1 MGGGSPGKWPDG
13 WVVDALRA
21 EKRLDSV
28 AEARLAGSGQPTAW
42 KACVEAG
49 VATSVD
55 IVAALSRRFGIP
67 VADMSVLEPGAVQ
80 RLPGAAARRLQVIPL
95 RLVNR
100 TLEVACCDPAA
111 PDLESHVAFAAH
123 RRVRL
128 FLTDPATVGARLDAL
143 YPTVEG
149 LMDGLEIDEGEGV
162 LRKLAERV
170 GDAPLDASPTQIVD
184 ALIVRAIRRGAS
196 DVHLE
201 PHDDY
206 FGIRYR
212 IDGVLHEVA
221 RIPPSLA
228 PAITSRVK
236 VLANLDIA
244 DRMRPQDGRAHITL
258 DGRRIDLRVSTLPV
272 GAASEKT
279 VVRVLDAGVGVTTLS
294 SLGYRPEELRR
305 IEYLIGSHEGLV
317 LVTGPT
323 GSGKTTTLYAA
334 LRSFQTAGIN
344 IVTVEDPVEYR
355 LAGISQVQVNERA
368 GLTFSSALRSILRQD
383 PDVVLVGE
391 IRDAETAEI
400 AVQASLTGHVVLS
413 TVHANDAPS
422 TIARL
427 VDIGVDSSGL
437 ASALKGVVAQRL
449 LRRLCPTCRV
459 PCDIADL
466 ADAQRQLLRD
476 VENPTLYV
484 ASACDECGGTGYRGR
499 MVVSEIALVT
509 AAVERAITTGAGVD
523 VIAEHCVA
531 GGMRTFWESGLD
543 RVASGDT
550 SLNELLDNIYPPMP
564 GDERSSG
571 TAAAAASLRDG
582 AAADTGASGKG
593 ASDMGESAM
602 ETPDT
607 GAPRGIEPPTLVPT
621 ADDATA
627 LGQTDVDAIFG
638 AASRMLKKESP
649 GAVPAQSND
658 RPCVLLIDDDA
669 VARRE
674 FRVGLEREGFRVVEA
689 ADGQAGVEYI
699 RRVRPDFVVTELIL
713 PKLDGFGVLRALD
726 GVQAERVPAVVL
738 TANDDPSLISW
749 ALELGALEVLA
760 KPVDARVLGT
770 RLRALLTDAVA

>member
-1 MGGGSPGKWPDG
+1 
-13 WVVDALRA
+13 
-21 EKRLDSV
+21 
-28 AEARLAGSGQPTAW
+28 
-42 KACVEAG
+42 
-49 VATSVD
+49 
-55 IVAALSRRFGIP
+55 
-67 VADMSVLEPGAVQ
+67 
-80 RLPGAAARRLQVIPL
+80 
-95 RLVNR
+95 
-100 TLEVACCDPAA
+100 
-111 PDLESHVAFAAH
+111 
-123 RRVRL
+123 
-128 FLTDPATVGARLDAL
+128 
-143 YPTVEG
+143 
-149 LMDGLEIDEGEGV
+149 
-162 LRKLAERV
+162 
-170 GDAPLDASPTQIVD
+170 
-184 ALIVRAIRRGAS
+184 
-196 DVHLE
+196 
-201 PHDDY
+201 
-206 FGIRYR
+206 
-212 IDGVLHEVA
+212 
-221 RIPPSLA
+221 
-228 PAITSRVK
+228 
-236 VLANLDIA
+236 
-244 DRMRPQDGRAHITL
+244 
-258 DGRRIDLRVSTLPV
+258 
-272 GAASEKT
+272 
-279 VVRVLDAGVGVTTLS
+279 
-294 SLGYRPEELRR
+294 
-305 IEYLIGSHEGLV
+305 
-317 LVTGPT
+317 
-323 GSGKTTTLYAA
+323 
-334 LRSFQTAGIN
+334 
-344 IVTVEDPVEYR
+344 
-355 LAGISQVQVNERA
+355 
-368 GLTFSSALRSILRQD
+368 
-383 PDVVLVGE
+383 
-391 IRDAETAEI
+391 
-400 AVQASLTGHVVLS
+400 
-413 TVHANDAPS
+413 
-422 TIARL
+422 
-427 VDIGVDSSGL
+427 
-437 ASALKGVVAQRL
+437 
-449 LRRLCPTCRV
+449 
-459 PCDIADL
+459 
-466 ADAQRQLLRD
+466 
-476 VENPTLYV
+476 
-484 ASACDECGGTGYRGR
+484 
-499 MVVSEIALVT
+499 
-509 AAVERAITTGAGVD
+509 VD